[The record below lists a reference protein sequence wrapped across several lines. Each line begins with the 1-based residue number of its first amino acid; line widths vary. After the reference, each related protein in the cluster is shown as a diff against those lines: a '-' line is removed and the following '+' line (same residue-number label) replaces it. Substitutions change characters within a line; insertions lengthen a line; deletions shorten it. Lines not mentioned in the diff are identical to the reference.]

1 MSILLGS
8 RFLPPQM
15 LQQHPRPPQPF
26 KAACSALPLLHVN
39 CPLPQT
45 PPQSRVSS
53 TGHLHLAAPFLNP
66 SPVRLAKPEQQ
77 PSESWGEPAGCW
89 VAEGRAP
96 ETPSSWN
103 YAAVM
108 MPGVGMK
115 VEPAEMCQEGI
126 LTMKRKQKIPRQSV
140 CGCSNQ
146 FVYVAQ
152 MF

>member
-8 RFLPPQM
+8 RFLPLQV
-15 LQQHPRPPQPF
+15 LQQHPCPPRPF
-26 KAACSALPLLHVN
+26 KAACSVLPLLHVN

-66 SPVRLAKPEQQ
+66 SPVRLAKPEQK
-77 PSESWGEPAGCW
+77 PFESWGEPAGCR

-96 ETPSSWN
+96 ETLSSWS
-103 YAAVM
+103 YATVM
-108 MPGVGMK
+108 MPGGGN
-115 VEPAEMCQEGI
+115 EGG
-126 LTMKRKQKIPRQSV
+126 TSRSV
-140 CGCSNQ
+140 PGRHFDYDEETKKYPGNQ
-146 FVYVAQ
+146 FVDVAQ